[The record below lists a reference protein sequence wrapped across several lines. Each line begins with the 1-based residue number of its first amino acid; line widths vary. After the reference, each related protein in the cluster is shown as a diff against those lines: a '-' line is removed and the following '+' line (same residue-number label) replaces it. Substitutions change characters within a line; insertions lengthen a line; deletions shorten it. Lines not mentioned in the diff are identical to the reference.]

1 MTSRTSGKSKARS
14 LIVSDLEWAR
24 IRENAGRAG
33 MNVSRYVMACTL
45 DRAPPPDSQ
54 EAAAPEPASPYTEDL
69 FDRDHPLA
77 LDEGEQRHLY
87 ELVKYI
93 AAALHALLG
102 PVGNTPLTL
111 PQMVR
116 ILVLAKQAELHEQG
130 KALPPPALW
139 RRK

>member
-1 MTSRTSGKSKARS
+1 MTSRTPGKSKPRS

-45 DRAPPPDSQ
+45 DRAPPASQ

-69 FDRDHPLA
+69 FDRNHPLV
-77 LDEGEQRHLY
+77 LNESEQRHLY
-87 ELVKYI
+87 DLARYI

-111 PQMVR
+111 HEMLH
-116 ILVLAKQAELHEQG
+116 ILVLAKQAELHDQG
-130 KALPPPALW
+130 KALPPAELW
-139 RRK
+139 RRR

>member
-24 IRENAGRAG
+24 IRDNANRAG
-33 MNVSRYVMACTL
+33 MTVSRYVMACTL
-45 DRAPPPDSQ
+45 DRAPPASQ

-102 PVGNTPLTL
+102 PVGNTPLNL

-116 ILVLAKQAELHEQG
+116 ILVLAKQAELHQQG

>member
-1 MTSRTSGKSKARS
+1 MTTRTSGRSRPRS

-24 IRENAGRAG
+24 IRDNAGRAG

-45 DRAPPPDSQ
+45 DRAPPASQ
-54 EAAAPEPASPYTEDL
+54 EAAAPEPRVQIAEDL

-77 LDEGEQRHLY
+77 LNEGEQRHLY

-139 RRK
+139 RRR

>member
-1 MTSRTSGKSKARS
+1 MISRTSGKSKARS

-24 IRENAGRAG
+24 IRDNANRAG

-54 EAAAPEPASPYTEDL
+54 EAAAPEPRVQITDDL

-77 LDEGEQRHLY
+77 LNEGEQRHLY

-139 RRK
+139 RRR

>member
-24 IRENAGRAG
+24 IQQNAGRAG

-45 DRAPPPDSQ
+45 ESAPPASQ
-54 EAAAPEPASPYTEDL
+54 EAAAPEPASPYIEDM
-69 FDRDHPLA
+69 FDRDHPLV
-77 LDEGEQRHLY
+77 LNESEQRHLY

-139 RRK
+139 RQR

>member
-1 MTSRTSGKSKARS
+1 MTTRTSGRSRPRS

-24 IRENAGRAG
+24 IRDNAGRAG

-45 DRAPPPDSQ
+45 DRAPPASQ
-54 EAAAPEPASPYTEDL
+54 DAPAPEPEDPVTGDL
-69 FDRDHPLA
+69 FDHNHPLV
-77 LDEGEQRHLY
+77 LNESEQRHLY

-139 RRK
+139 RRR